1 MQTDWQRENTILIW
15 FIIGLLLI
23 LIISIAFIILL
34 KLNHKKHVDTEDQI
48 QQLNQQ
54 YSKKLQLSS
63 VDIQE
68 KERQRIGSDLHDS
81 VINALNVLF
90 LKSQIG
96 QAENQLVDQ
105 IQETIQLTRRISH
118 GLNPPLLD
126 YATLES
132 LIKDLFQQWN
142 TFYDIQFHLDK
153 RASFELTAEQKM
165 HVLRIIQELI
175 SNIHKHAHA
184 NQIEFRLRLSERA
197 IAFSLRDNGKG
208 FQSKMQHKG
217 LGLQNIQIRATIL
230 KATGKY
236 KPQSTTGTVFL
247 FVLSQQSTHE
257 NTSNSPRR

>member
-126 YATLES
+126 YATLDS

-184 NQIEFRLRLSERA
+184 NQIEFHLRLSERA
-197 IAFSLRDNGKG
+197 IAFSLRDNGRG
-208 FQSKMQHKG
+208 FPSKMHHKG

-257 NTSNSPRR
+257 NTSNSPR

>member
-1 MQTDWQRENTILIW
+1 MQTAWQRENTILVW

-23 LIISIAFIILL
+23 LIISIAFVILL
-34 KLNHKKHVDTEDQI
+34 KLNHKKHLDTEDQI

-54 YSKKLQLSS
+54 HSKKLQLSS

-96 QAENQLVDQ
+96 QSENQLVDG

-126 YATLES
+126 YATLEN
-132 LIKDLFQQWN
+132 LIKDLFQQWEA
-142 TFYDIQFHLDK
+142 FYYIKFHLDK
-153 RASFELTAEQKM
+153 RASFDLTAEQKM
-165 HVLRIIQELI
+165 HILRIIQELI
-175 SNIHKHAHA
+175 SNIHKHAQA
-184 NQIEFRLRLSERA
+184 NQIEFHLRLSEKA
-197 IAFSLRDNGKG
+197 IAFSLCDNGKG
-208 FQSKMQHKG
+208 FQSKMKHKG
-217 LGLQNIQIRATIL
+217 LGLQNIQIRATLL

-236 KPQSTTGTVFL
+236 KQQSSTGTAFL
-247 FVLSQQSTHE
+247 FVFPQQST
-257 NTSNSPRR
+257 S

>member
-257 NTSNSPRR
+257 NTSNSPR

>member
-1 MQTDWQRENTILIW
+1 MQNVWQRENTILIW

-23 LIISIAFIILL
+23 LIISVAFVILL
-34 KLNHKKHVDTEDQI
+34 KLNHKKHLDTEDQI

-54 YSKKLQLSS
+54 HSQKLQLSS

-96 QAENQLVDQ
+96 QSENQLVDE

-126 YATLES
+126 YATLEN
-132 LIKDLFQQWN
+132 LIKDLFQQWEA
-142 TFYDIQFHLDK
+142 FYDIKFHLDK
-153 RASFELTAEQKM
+153 RASVELTAEQKM
-165 HVLRIIQELI
+165 HLLRIIQELI
-175 SNIHKHAHA
+175 SNIHKHAQA
-184 NQIEFRLRLSERA
+184 NQIEFHLRLSEKA

-208 FQSKMQHKG
+208 FQAKMKYKG
-217 LGLQNIQIRATIL
+217 LGLQNIQIRSTIL

-236 KPQSTTGTVFL
+236 KQQASIGTVFL
-247 FVLSQQSTHE
+247 FVLPQHST
-257 NTSNSPRR
+257 S